1 MALVIHLKKDARV
14 IINGAVLENASG
26 RTISFLV
33 KNEAAILRHSDVLQP
48 EEASTPAT
56 RVYFALQCAYL
67 FPKDR
72 PKHLAQFVELIANYL
87 EAAPSAAPV
96 GASIRAA
103 VADGNLYEALKQARK
118 LLQHQWNVLGR
129 VTPQARRPL
138 P

>member
-33 KNEAAILRHSDVLQP
+33 KNEAAILRHNDVLLP
-48 EEASTPAT
+48 EEASTPAA

-72 PKHLAQFVELIANYL
+72 ASHLAQFQELLASYL
-87 EAAPSAAPV
+87 GAAPSARPL
-96 GASIRAA
+96 GASLRAA
-103 VADGNLYEALKQARK
+103 AAGDNLYEALKQARK
-118 LLQHQWNVLGR
+118 LLQHEGTILG
-129 VTPQARRPL
+129 AR
-138 P
+138 

>member
-1 MALVIHLKKDARV
+1 MALVIHLKRDARM

-33 KNEAAILRHSDVLQP
+33 KNEAALLRHSDVLQP
-48 EEASTPAT
+48 AEASTPAT

-72 PKHLAQFVELIANYL
+72 SRHLAQFEELIAGYL
-87 EAAPSAAPV
+87 EAAPSTASL

-103 VADGNLYEALKQARK
+103 AADGNLYEALKQARK
-118 LLQHQWNVLGR
+118 LLQHERSVL
-129 VTPQARRPL
+129 PAR
-138 P
+138 